1 MFGDLFDSP
10 WKILIVAV
18 VIIVLFGSRKLPDAA
33 RSLGRSMRI
42 LKSEVQ
48 GMHDDEPAPGNT
60 ATASAPEAAPAQ
72 LEAQPQPN
80 AQAQIDALQE
90 QIRNMQQHS
99 VGANGAPADAPRTQ
113 QPS

>member
-48 GMHDDEPAPGNT
+48 GMHDDEPASGTP
-60 ATASAPEAAPAQ
+60 ATANATQPAPAQ
-72 LEAQPQPN
+72 IEAQPQPG
-80 AQAQIDALQE
+80 AQAQIDALQA
-90 QIRNMQQHS
+90 QLNNLQSS
-99 VGANGAPADAPRTQ
+99 VGTSGATAADNQRTQ